1 MAPNKNIKLSK
12 LIQKTVKYILE
23 DLSLQEA
30 HSEYKTLYHIGPR
43 PASPKPFKGG
53 KRFGGADAWK
63 RYYHNKPIK
72 NGVFMSDDW
81 EGIWMNQG
89 ISGNIYAYKIP
100 MSAIEEAGGLQE
112 WDMARE
118 ILFPKEVWEKYNL
131 SKTLL
136 GKSLFK
142 DQAKDLLIKKG
153 KYSRTSFAA
162 SPTHFTKAEKLSGI
176 KGIQQRKLDKFLALE
191 PSKQK
196 EVLSFLT
203 DGEKLNMLE
212 RISILLKKKGKIAK
226 ELITF
231 RKKFEAYRE
240 KALYSN
246 FFSSDKKEK
255 EKYKDMENQLS
266 ILRNQWEKVY
276 KYGDKMPDTKKIIED
291 SLYA

>member
-23 DLSLQEA
+23 DLSLQEV

-53 KRFGGADAWK
+53 KRFGGAGAWK

-81 EGIWMNQG
+81 EGVWMNHG

-100 MSAIEEAGGLQE
+100 MAAIEEAGGLQE

-162 SPTHFTKAEKLSGI
+162 SPTHFTKAEKLSSRNGRV
-176 KGIQQRKLDKFLALE
+176 QRKLDKFLALE

-196 EVLSFLT
+196 EVLTFLT
-203 DGEKLNMLE
+203 DDEKLSMLE
-212 RISILLKKKGKIAK
+212 EISMLLKKKGKAAK
-226 ELITF
+226 ELVAF
-231 RKKFEAYRE
+231 RKKFEDYRE
-240 KALYSN
+240 KAIYSN
-246 FFSSDKKEK
+246 SFDR
-255 EKYKDMENQLS
+255 KYKDMGNHLR
-266 ILRNQWEKVY
+266 ILKLGWESLY
-276 KYGDKMPDTKKIIED
+276 KYEDKMPDTKKIIED
-291 SLYA
+291 SLAHR